1 MAQLKKVRVQLL
13 DPETGALIEDVDIV
27 TSADSVSFT
36 DGETFQQ
43 KLDLGKLKGEKGDQ
57 GERGAKGDRG
67 ETGPQGPKGETGD
80 TGAQGIQ
87 GPKGDT
93 WKPFI
98 DSSGNLTWTKDSSS
112 TAPTTSNIK
121 GPKGD
126 RGETGPQG
134 IQGQQGAKG
143 DKGDPGDMIKVG
155 TDLVSATEK
164 KLFFK
169 VIG

>member
-13 DPETGALIEDVDIV
+13 DPETGSLIEDVDIV

-57 GERGAKGDRG
+57 G
-67 ETGPQGPKGETGD
+67 
-80 TGAQGIQ
+80 
-87 GPKGDT
+87 
-93 WKPFI
+93 
-98 DSSGNLTWTKDSSS
+98 
-112 TAPTTSNIK
+112 
-121 GPKGD
+121 
-126 RGETGPQG
+126 
-134 IQGQQGAKG
+134 
-143 DKGDPGDMIKVG
+143 DMIKVG
-155 TDLVSATEK
+155 MDLVSTTEK